1 MFLDFFLMLRKEG
14 IPTTTKEYLDLL
26 AVLEKNMIHTVDDF
40 YYLCRSVLIKHE
52 QFLDRFDVLF
62 GKYFN
67 GAKIF
72 SDISEKEIPEDWL
85 KKEFDRLF
93 SDEEKALIE
102 AMGGLDKLMDRLKQ
116 LMEEQKEKHAGGN
129 KWIGTGGTSPFGHG
143 GYNPEG
149 IRIGGKGGQGT
160 AVKVWEKRN
169 FKDYA
174 GDVELNTRNIK
185 MALRRL
191 RIFAREGVPEEID
204 INTTIQKTSKNGGYL
219 DIEMIPSRKN
229 KVKVLLFFDI
239 GGSMDPHVEVCEQL
253 FSSAKSEFKHLEYFY
268 FHNCIYESVWR
279 NNAMRWDEK
288 IPTLDIL
295 HKYNSD
301 YRVIIVGDATMSPY
315 EITTIGGSI
324 EHYND
329 EAGATWIKRL
339 TDKYPYL
346 VWINPTV
353 KDYWEGTYSLE
364 IVQELV
370 QNRMYPMTLE
380 GLTEA
385 MQVLRGKKT
394 PPKIKTLI

>member
-14 IPTTTKEYLDLL
+14 IPATTKEYLDLL

-52 QFLDRFDVLF
+52 QYLDRFDVLF

-85 KKEFDRLF
+85 KKEFERLF
-93 SDEEKALIE
+93 SEEEKALIE

-169 FKDYA
+169 FKDYS

-288 IPTLDIL
+288 IPTLDLL

-364 IVQELV
+364 MIKDLV

-385 MQVLRGKKT
+385 MQVLRGKKI
-394 PPKIKTLI
+394 PPKIKTII

>member
-14 IPTTTKEYLDLL
+14 IPATTKEYLDLL
-26 AVLEKNMIHTVDDF
+26 AVLDKNMIHSVDDF

-52 QFLDRFDVLF
+52 QFLDRFDLLF

-67 GAKIF
+67 GSKIF
-72 SDISEKEIPEDWL
+72 SDLTTKEIPEDWL

-93 SDEEKALIE
+93 SEEEKKMIE

-149 IRIGGKGGQGT
+149 VRIGGPGGQGT
-160 AVKVWEKRN
+160 AVKVWEKRT

-191 RIFAREGVPEEID
+191 RIFAREGVPEELD
-204 INTTIQKTSKNGGYL
+204 INTTIHKTSKNGGYL

-229 KVKVLLFFDI
+229 KVKVILFFDI

-253 FSSAKSEFKHLEYFY
+253 FSSAKSEFKHLEYYY
-268 FHNCIYESVWR
+268 FHNCIYESVWKS
-279 NNAMRWDEK
+279 NALRWDEK

-295 HKYNSD
+295 HKLNSD
-301 YRVIIVGDATMSPY
+301 HRIIIVGDATMSPY
-315 EITTIGGSI
+315 EITTVGGSI

-329 EAGATWIKRL
+329 ESGATWIKRL

-346 VWINPTV
+346 VWINPTI

-364 IVQELV
+364 IIQELV
-370 QNRMYPMTLE
+370 NNRMYPMTLD

-385 MQVLRGKKT
+385 MQVLRGKKKPT
-394 PPKIKTLI
+394 KAKTLN

>member
-1 MFLDFFLMLRKEG
+1 
-14 IPTTTKEYLDLL
+14 
-26 AVLEKNMIHTVDDF
+26 
-40 YYLCRSVLIKHE
+40 
-52 QFLDRFDVLF
+52 
-62 GKYFN
+62 
-67 GAKIF
+67 
-72 SDISEKEIPEDWL
+72 
-85 KKEFDRLF
+85 
-93 SDEEKALIE
+93 
-102 AMGGLDKLMDRLKQ
+102 
-116 LMEEQKEKHAGGN
+116 
-129 KWIGTGGTSPFGHG
+129 
-143 GYNPEG
+143 
-149 IRIGGKGGQGT
+149 
-160 AVKVWEKRN
+160 
-169 FKDYA
+169 
-174 GDVELNTRNIK
+174 

-191 RIFAREGVPEEID
+191 RIFAREGIPEEID

-268 FHNCIYESVWR
+268 FHNCVYESVWR

-288 IPTLDIL
+288 VPTLDIL

-346 VWINPTV
+346 VWINPTI

>member
-93 SDEEKALIE
+93 SEEEKALIE
-102 AMGGLDKLMDRLKQ
+102 AMGGLNKLMDRLKQ

-288 IPTLDIL
+288 VPTLDIL

-346 VWINPTV
+346 VWINPTI

-364 IVQELV
+364 IIQELV

>member
-93 SDEEKALIE
+93 SEEEKALIE

-191 RIFAREGVPEEID
+191 RIFAREGIPEEID

-268 FHNCIYESVWR
+268 FHNCVYESVWR

-288 IPTLDIL
+288 VPTLDIL

-346 VWINPTV
+346 VWINPTI

>member
-14 IPTTTKEYLDLL
+14 IPATTKEYLDLL
-26 AVLEKNMIHTVDDF
+26 AVLEKKMIHTVDDF

-52 QFLDRFDVLF
+52 QYLDRFDVLF

-85 KKEFDRLF
+85 KKEFERLF
-93 SDEEKALIE
+93 SEEEKALIE

-169 FKDYA
+169 FKDYS

-288 IPTLDIL
+288 IPTLDLL

-364 IVQELV
+364 IIKDLV

-385 MQVLRGKKT
+385 MQVLRGKKI
-394 PPKIKTLI
+394 PPKIKTII

>member
-1 MFLDFFLMLRKEG
+1 MLRKEG

-26 AVLEKNMIHTVDDF
+26 AVLDKNIIHSVDDF

-67 GAKIF
+67 GSKLF
-72 SDISEKEIPEDWL
+72 SDLAEKEIPEDWM

-93 SDEEKALIE
+93 SEEEKKAIE
-102 AMGGLDKLMDRLKQ
+102 AMGGLEKMMERLKQ
-116 LMEEQKEKHAGGN
+116 LMEEQKEKHEGGS

-149 IRIGGKGGQGT
+149 VRIGGKGGQGT
-160 AVKVWEKRN
+160 AVKVWEKRE

-191 RIFAREGVPEEID
+191 RIFAREGKLEEID
-204 INTTIQKTSKNGGYL
+204 INTTIHKTSKNGGYL
-219 DIEMIPSRKN
+219 DIEMIPTRKN
-229 KVKVLLFFDI
+229 KVKVLIFFDI

-253 FSSAKSEFKHLEYFY
+253 FSSAKTEFKHLEYFY
-268 FHNCIYESVWR
+268 FHNFIYESVWR
-279 NNAMRWDEK
+279 NNSMRWDEK

-295 HKYNSD
+295 HKYNND

-315 EITTIGGSI
+315 EITTVGGSI

-329 EAGATWIKRL
+329 ESGATWMKRL
-339 TDKYPYL
+339 TDKFPYL
-346 VWINPTV
+346 VWINPTI
-353 KDYWEGTYSLE
+353 KDYWKGTYSLE
-364 IVQELV
+364 LTQELIH
-370 QNRMYPMTLE
+370 NRMYPMTLE

-385 MQVLRGKKT
+385 MQVLKGKKI
-394 PPKIKTLI
+394 PSKAKTLI